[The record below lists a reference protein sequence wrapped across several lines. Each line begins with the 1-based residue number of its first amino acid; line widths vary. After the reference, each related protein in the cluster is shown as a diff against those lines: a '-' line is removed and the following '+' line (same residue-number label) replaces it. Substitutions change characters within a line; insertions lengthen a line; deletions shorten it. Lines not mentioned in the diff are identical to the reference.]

1 MVAGTCLGSGYLGIF
16 DERVHVRKD
25 WSHPYPDFSLAFAS
39 CFPGNSVSNTSPDSQ
54 VGPFYRIFHPQPL
67 NPAWDPGWAKWHPAR
82 LGPGRHCIGV
92 RIRSTRR
99 VSPVVCP
106 GPYPC
111 RFRRAPRYGRWDRR
125 ASNSR
130 SGSSLGPRARTTAGT
145 SLETNRGRG
154 AIGLSSGH
162 HLPTPCA
169 AAPSLAPSRRRY
181 RRISGRACFDSAEH
195 ARWREAIAKR

>member
-16 DERVHVRKD
+16 DEPVHVRKD

-67 NPAWDPGWAKWHPAR
+67 NPAWDPGRAKWHPAR
-82 LGPGRHCIGV
+82 LGLGRHCIGV

-130 SGSSLGPRARTTAGT
+130 SGSSLGARARTTAGT

-154 AIGLSSGH
+154 AIGLSRAVIISQLRAQQHPPWRQAGVCTDESRSEPV
-162 HLPTPCA
+162 LTP
-169 AAPSLAPSRRRY
+169 PSMLD
-181 RRISGRACFDSAEH
+181 GV
-195 ARWREAIAKR
+195 KQ